1 MSLILGTIDSS
12 YMNYLSVEGLSKSW
26 NEKVLF
32 DQITF
37 GLSKGDKVALIAGNG
52 SGKSSLMNILAGLD
66 KPDAG
71 NLSIRKEIHWE
82 YLPQDPVL
90 NEQLSVLDNLFVGN
104 TPSIIALKEYEAAL
118 MAYSQSA
125 SEENE
130 KRLDL
135 ATSEMT
141 MSESWDYEARAKQ
154 VLGKLN
160 IHEAD
165 LVKNVGVLSG
175 GQRKRVALARVLI
188 DVPDMLIL
196 DEPTNHLDLDMI
208 EWLEEYLSD
217 KNLTLLLVT
226 HDRYFLDRVCN
237 RILELDRGVLYT
249 YQGNYGYFVEK
260 KAMREEVEASEREK
274 NRNTFRRELEWVRR
288 MPKARTTKSKSRV
301 DAFDELSEKV
311 KGPYT
316 QQKVEFG
323 VKMERLGSKILELH
337 HLEKSYGEQ
346 RILGD
351 FSYTFKRGEKIGIV
365 GPNGVGKSTLLNMIM
380 GTEKADQGKIVSG
393 ETLVFG
399 YFSQQ
404 GMPAPDDKRVI
415 DVVKDIAE
423 YLPLADGTKLSASQF
438 LLRFGF
444 TNDTQYNVV
453 SRLSGGERRRL
464 FLMTV
469 LIQNPNFLILDEPTN
484 DLDIL
489 TLATLEA
496 FLMDYSGC
504 VLVVTH
510 DRYFMD
516 KLVDHVFVFEGEGK
530 VRDYPGNYTEYRT
543 WKEQYDAEEAT
554 LRKGNDTKGKN
565 SMSTLKSGTLHG
577 DTTAK
582 IATAATSAAATGKAE
597 EKRKLTFKEKFEFE
611 QLGKDLEALEVKK
624 KALEAELSGLS
635 TDFERIT
642 QVSGELQQVND
653 DLDEKGLRWLELSE
667 WA

>member
-1 MSLILGTIDSS
+1 
-12 YMNYLSVEGLSKSW
+12 MNYLSVEGLSKSW

-37 GLSKGDKVALIAGNG
+37 GLSRGEKVALIAGNG
-52 SGKSSLMNILAGLD
+52 SGKSSLMNILAGND

-71 NLSIRKEIHWE
+71 NFSIRKDINWE
-82 YLPQDPVL
+82 YLPQDPAL
-90 NEQLSVLDNLFVGN
+90 NESISVLENLFVGT
-104 TPSIIALKEYEAAL
+104 TPSILALKEYEAAL
-118 MAYSQSA
+118 IAYSDAPSV
-125 SEENE
+125 ETE

-135 ATSEMT
+135 ATTEMT

-160 IHEAD
+160 IHESDMA
-165 LVKNVGVLSG
+165 KPVGVLSG
-175 GQRKRVALARVLI
+175 GQKKRVALARVLI
-188 DVPDMLIL
+188 DVPDLLIL

-237 RILELDRGVLYT
+237 KILELDRGVLYS

-274 NRNTFRRELEWVRR
+274 NRNTFRRELEWVRK

-301 DAFDELSEKV
+301 DAFDDLAEKV
-311 KGPYT
+311 KGPYV

-323 VKMERLGSKILELH
+323 VKMERLGSKILEIQ
-337 HLEKSYGEQ
+337 HLEKAYGAQ
-346 RILGD
+346 PILGD
-351 FSYTFKRGEKIGIV
+351 FTYTFKRGEKIGIV

-380 GTEKADQGKIVSG
+380 GLEKADKGKITAG

-404 GMPAPDDKRVI
+404 GIPVAEDKRVI
-415 DVVKDIAE
+415 DVVKDVAE
-423 YLPLADGTKLSASQF
+423 YLPLADGTNLSASQF

-444 TNDTQYNVV
+444 ANETQYNAV

-464 FLMTV
+464 FLMMV
-469 LIQNPNFLILDEPTN
+469 LIKNPNFLILDEPTN

-530 VRDYPGNYTEYRT
+530 VRDFPGNYTEYRT
-543 WKEQYDAEEAT
+543 WKEWDEAEQAAIA
-554 LRKGNDTKGKN
+554 KGGNSKGKAAP
-565 SMSTLKSGTLHG
+565 TGIKSGTVHG
-577 DTTAK
+577 DVTAEK
-582 IATAATSAAATGKAE
+582 SAVAAVSANLKTE
-597 EKRKLTFKEKFEFE
+597 EKRKLTFKEKFEYE
-611 QLGKDLEALEVKK
+611 QLGKEIEQLENQK
-624 KALEAELSGLS
+624 KALELEMSGLT

-642 QVSGELQQVND
+642 AVSATLQQIAS
-653 DLDEKGLRWLELSE
+653 DLDEKELRWLELGE
-667 WA
+667 WI

>member
-1 MSLILGTIDSS
+1 
-12 YMNYLSVEGLSKSW
+12 MNYLSAEGLTKSW
-26 NEKVLF
+26 NEKALF
-32 DQITF
+32 NQITF
-37 GLSKGDKVALIAGNG
+37 GLSRGDKVALIAGNG
-52 SGKSSLMNILAGLD
+52 SGKSSLLNILAGLD
-66 KPDAG
+66 KADSG
-71 NLSIRKEIHWE
+71 TYTIRKEIHWE
-82 YLPQDPVL
+82 YLPQEPVL
-90 NEQLSVLDNLFVGN
+90 NEHLSVLDNLFVGN
-104 TPSIIALKEYEAAL
+104 TPSIAALREYEAAL
-118 MAYSQSA
+118 LAFSKEDSA
-125 SEENE
+125 ENE
-130 KRLDL
+130 KRLDN

-141 MSESWDYEARAKQ
+141 LSNSWDYEARVKQ
-154 VLGKLN
+154 ILGKLN
-160 IHEAD
+160 IHDAD
-165 LVKNVGVLSG
+165 LTKSVGVLSG
-175 GQRKRVALARVLI
+175 GQKKRVALARVLI
-188 DVPDMLIL
+188 DVPDLLIM

-237 RILELDRGVLYT
+237 RILELDRGVLYA
-249 YQGNYGYFVEK
+249 YQGNYAYFVEK

-274 NRNTFRRELEWVRR
+274 NKNTFRRELEWVRR
-288 MPKARTTKSKSRV
+288 MPKARTTKSKSRLE
-301 DAFDELSEKV
+301 AFDSLSEKV

-316 QQKVEFG
+316 QKKVEFG
-323 VKMERLGSKILELH
+323 VKMERLGSKILEIH
-337 HLEKSYGEQ
+337 HLEKSYGEK

-365 GPNGVGKSTLLNMIM
+365 GPNGVGKSTLLNMII
-380 GTEKADQGKIVSG
+380 GLERPDKGKIVSG

-404 GMPAPDDKRVI
+404 GIPVDEGKRVI

-423 YLPLADGTKLSASQF
+423 YLPLADGTRLSASQF

-444 TNDTQYNVV
+444 SNDTQYNTV

-464 FLMTV
+464 FLMTI

-484 DLDIL
+484 DLDIV

-504 VLVVTH
+504 VIVVTH

-530 VRDYPGNYTEYRT
+530 MRDYPGNYTEYRS
-543 WKEQYDAEEAT
+543 WREWQDEEDALA
-554 LRKGNDTKGKN
+554 RKGLSDKGKPSN
-565 SMSTLKSGTLHG
+565 QSIKSGTLHG
-577 DTTAK
+577 TNKDISTEAK
-582 IATAATSAAATGKAE
+582 SSSALAE
-597 EKRKLTFKEKFEFE
+597 KSSEKRKLTFKEKFEFE
-611 QLGKDLEALEVKK
+611 QLEKELESLELKK
-624 KALEAELSGLS
+624 KELEGELSGLS

-642 QVSGELQQVND
+642 AVSEQLQQVNTE
-653 DLDEKGLRWLELSE
+653 LDEKGLRWLELSE

>member
-1 MSLILGTIDSS
+1 
-12 YMNYLSVEGLSKSW
+12 MNYLSVEGLSKSW

-37 GLSKGDKVALIAGNG
+37 GLSRGEKVALIAGNG
-52 SGKSSLMNILAGLD
+52 SGKSSLMNILAGYD

-71 NLSIRKEIHWE
+71 NFSIRKDINWE
-82 YLPQDPVL
+82 YLPQDPAL
-90 NEQLSVLDNLFVGN
+90 NESISVLENLFVGT
-104 TPSIIALKEYEAAL
+104 TPSILALKEYEAAL
-118 MAYSQSA
+118 IAYSDVPSD
-125 SEENE
+125 ETE

-135 ATSEMT
+135 ATTEMT

-160 IHEAD
+160 IHESDMA
-165 LVKNVGVLSG
+165 KPVGVLSG
-175 GQRKRVALARVLI
+175 GQKKRVALARVLI
-188 DVPDMLIL
+188 DVPDLLIL

-237 RILELDRGVLYT
+237 KILELDRGVLYS

-274 NRNTFRRELEWVRR
+274 NRNTFRRELEWVRK

-301 DAFDELSEKV
+301 DAFDDLAEKV
-311 KGPYT
+311 KGPYV

-323 VKMERLGSKILELH
+323 VKMERLGSKILEIQ
-337 HLEKSYGEQ
+337 HLEKAYGAQ
-346 RILGD
+346 PILGD
-351 FSYTFKRGEKIGIV
+351 FTYTFKRGEKIGIV

-380 GTEKADQGKIVSG
+380 GLEKADKGKITAG

-404 GMPAPDDKRVI
+404 GIPVAEDKRVI
-415 DVVKDIAE
+415 DVVKDVAE
-423 YLPLADGTKLSASQF
+423 YLPLADGTNLSASQF

-444 TNDTQYNVV
+444 ANETQYNAV

-464 FLMTV
+464 FLMMV
-469 LIQNPNFLILDEPTN
+469 LIKNPNFLILDEPTN

-530 VRDYPGNYTEYRT
+530 VRDFPGNYTEYRT
-543 WKEQYDAEEAT
+543 WKEWDDAQASG
-554 LRKGNDTKGKN
+554 KGSGNKSQAGKAAG
-565 SMSTLKSGTLHG
+565 SLQGAADAGKKSGTLHG
-577 DTTAK
+577 ASSAVDAGLKEGAAGNAK
-582 IATAATSAAATGKAE
+582 SE
-597 EKRKLTFKEKFEFE
+597 EKRKLTFKEKFEYE
-611 QLGKDLEALEVKK
+611 QLGKDIEALEAKK
-624 KALEAELSGLS
+624 KLLETELGGLS
-635 TDFERIT
+635 TEFERI
-642 QVSGELQQVND
+642 SSASAELQQVND
-653 DLDEKGLRWLELSE
+653 DLDEKGLRWLELGE
-667 WA
+667 WI

>member
-1 MSLILGTIDSS
+1 
-12 YMNYLSVEGLSKSW
+12 MNYLSVEGLSKSW

-82 YLPQDPVL
+82 YLPQDPAL
-90 NEQLSVLDNLFVGN
+90 NENISVLDNLFVGT
-104 TPSIIALKEYEAAL
+104 TPSIMALKEYEAAL
-118 MAYSQSA
+118 MAYSELA

-141 MSESWDYEARAKQ
+141 MTESWDYEARAKQ

-160 IHEAD
+160 IYETDMA
-165 LVKNVGVLSG
+165 KPVGVLSG

-188 DVPDMLIL
+188 DVPDLLIL

-249 YQGNYGYFVEK
+249 YQGNYEYFVEK

-301 DAFDELSEKV
+301 DAFDDLAEKV
-311 KGPYT
+311 KGPYI
-316 QQKVEFG
+316 QQKAEFG

-337 HLEKSYGEQ
+337 NIEKAYGSQ
-346 RILGD
+346 KILGE

-380 GTEKADQGKIVSG
+380 GLEKADQGKIVSG

-404 GMPAPDDKRVI
+404 GIPVAGDKRVI

-444 TNDTQYNVV
+444 TNETQYNPV

-484 DLDIL
+484 DLDIV

-543 WKEQYDAEEAT
+543 WKEQYDAEEAA

-582 IATAATSAAATGKAE
+582 VATAATSAAAIGKVE
-597 EKRKLTFKEKFEFE
+597 DKRKLTFKEKFEFE

>member
-1 MSLILGTIDSS
+1 
-12 YMNYLSVEGLSKSW
+12 MNYLSVEGLSKSW

-37 GLSKGDKVALIAGNG
+37 GLSRGEKVALIAGNG
-52 SGKSSLMNILAGLD
+52 SGKSSLMNILAGYD

-71 NLSIRKEIHWE
+71 NFSIRKDINWE
-82 YLPQDPVL
+82 YLPQDPAL
-90 NEQLSVLDNLFVGN
+90 NESISVLENLFVGT
-104 TPSIIALKEYEAAL
+104 TPSILALKEYEAAL
-118 MAYSQSA
+118 IAYSDTPSD
-125 SEENE
+125 ETE

-135 ATSEMT
+135 ATTEMT

-160 IHEAD
+160 IYESDMA
-165 LVKNVGVLSG
+165 KPVGALSG
-175 GQRKRVALARVLI
+175 GQKKRVALARVLI
-188 DVPDMLIL
+188 DVPDLLIL

-237 RILELDRGVLYT
+237 KILELDRGILYS

-260 KAMREEVEASEREK
+260 KAMREEVESSEREK
-274 NRNTFRRELEWVRR
+274 NRNTFRRELEWVRK

-301 DAFDELSEKV
+301 DAFDDLAEKV
-311 KGPYT
+311 KGPYV

-323 VKMERLGSKILELH
+323 VKMERLGSKILEIQ
-337 HLEKSYGEQ
+337 HLEKAYGAQ
-346 RILGD
+346 PILGD
-351 FSYTFKRGEKIGIV
+351 FTYTFKRGEKIGVV

-380 GTEKADQGKIVSG
+380 GLEKADKGKITAG

-404 GMPAPDDKRVI
+404 GIPVAEDKRVI
-415 DVVKDIAE
+415 DVVKDVAE
-423 YLPLADGTKLSASQF
+423 YLPLADGTNLSASQF

-444 TNDTQYNVV
+444 ANETQYNSV

-464 FLMTV
+464 FLMMV
-469 LIQNPNFLILDEPTN
+469 LIKNPNFLILDEPTN

-530 VRDYPGNYTEYRT
+530 VRDFPGNYTEYRT
-543 WKEQYDAEEAT
+543 WKEWDDAQADA
-554 LRKGNDTKGKN
+554 KSSGNKSQAGKAAGSLQGAN
-565 SMSTLKSGTLHG
+565 DAGKKSGTLHG
-577 DTTAK
+577 ASSAVDTGLTDGASGNAK
-582 IATAATSAAATGKAE
+582 SE
-597 EKRKLTFKEKFEFE
+597 EKRKLTFKEKFEYE
-611 QLGKDLEALEVKK
+611 QLGKDIEALEAKK
-624 KALEAELSGLS
+624 KLLEIELGGLS
-635 TDFERIT
+635 TEFERI
-642 QVSGELQQVND
+642 SAASAELQGAND
-653 DLDEKGLRWLELSE
+653 DLDEKGLRWLELGE
-667 WA
+667 WI

>member
-1 MSLILGTIDSS
+1 
-12 YMNYLSVEGLSKSW
+12 MNYLSVEGLSKSW

-37 GLSKGDKVALIAGNG
+37 GLSRGEKVALIAGNG
-52 SGKSSLMNILAGLD
+52 SGKSSLMNILAGYD

-71 NLSIRKEIHWE
+71 NFSIRKDINWE
-82 YLPQDPVL
+82 YLPQDPAL
-90 NEQLSVLDNLFVGN
+90 NESISVLENLFVGT
-104 TPSIIALKEYEAAL
+104 TPSILALKEYEAAL
-118 MAYSQSA
+118 IAYSDTPSD
-125 SEENE
+125 ETE

-135 ATSEMT
+135 ATTEMT

-160 IHEAD
+160 IYESDMA
-165 LVKNVGVLSG
+165 KPVGALSG
-175 GQRKRVALARVLI
+175 GQKKRVALARVLI
-188 DVPDMLIL
+188 DVPDLLIL

-237 RILELDRGVLYT
+237 KILELDRGVLYS

-260 KAMREEVEASEREK
+260 KAMREEVESSEREK
-274 NRNTFRRELEWVRR
+274 NRNTFRRELEWVRK

-301 DAFDELSEKV
+301 DAFDDLAEKV
-311 KGPYT
+311 KGPYV

-323 VKMERLGSKILELH
+323 VKMERLGSKILEIQ
-337 HLEKSYGEQ
+337 HLEKAYGAQ
-346 RILGD
+346 PILGD
-351 FSYTFKRGEKIGIV
+351 FTYTFKRGEKIGIV

-380 GTEKADQGKIVSG
+380 GLEKADKGKITAG

-404 GMPAPDDKRVI
+404 GIPVAEDKRVI
-415 DVVKDIAE
+415 DVVKDVAE
-423 YLPLADGTKLSASQF
+423 YLPLADGTNLSASQF

-444 TNDTQYNVV
+444 ANETQYNAV

-464 FLMTV
+464 FLMMV
-469 LIQNPNFLILDEPTN
+469 LIKNPNFLILDEPTN

-530 VRDYPGNYTEYRT
+530 VRDFPGNYTEYRT
-543 WKEQYDAEEAT
+543 WKEWDDAQAAG
-554 LRKGNDTKGKN
+554 KGSGNKSQAGKAAG
-565 SMSTLKSGTLHG
+565 SLQGAADAGKKSGTLHG
-577 DTTAK
+577 ASSAVDAGLKEGAAGNAK
-582 IATAATSAAATGKAE
+582 SE
-597 EKRKLTFKEKFEFE
+597 EKRKLTFKEKFEYE
-611 QLGKDLEALEVKK
+611 QLGKDIEALEAKK
-624 KALEAELSGLS
+624 KLLEIELGGLS
-635 TDFERIT
+635 TEFERI
-642 QVSGELQQVND
+642 SAASAELQGAND
-653 DLDEKGLRWLELSE
+653 DLDEKGLRWLELGE
-667 WA
+667 WI

>member
-543 WKEQYDAEEAT
+543 WKEQYDAEEAA

-582 IATAATSAAATGKAE
+582 VATAATSASAIGKVE

>member
-1 MSLILGTIDSS
+1 
-12 YMNYLSVEGLSKSW
+12 V
-26 NEKVLF
+26 
-32 DQITF
+32 
-37 GLSKGDKVALIAGNG
+37 
-52 SGKSSLMNILAGLD
+52 
-66 KPDAG
+66 KPV
-71 NLSIRKEIHWE
+71 R
-82 YLPQDPVL
+82 
-90 NEQLSVLDNLFVGN
+90 
-104 TPSIIALKEYEAAL
+104 
-118 MAYSQSA
+118 
-125 SEENE
+125 
-130 KRLDL
+130 
-135 ATSEMT
+135 
-141 MSESWDYEARAKQ
+141 
-154 VLGKLN
+154 
-160 IHEAD
+160 
-165 LVKNVGVLSG
+165 VLSG

-274 NRNTFRRELEWVRR
+274 NRNTFRRELDWVRR
-288 MPKARTTKSKSRV
+288 MPKARTTKSKSRL
-301 DAFDELSEKV
+301 DAFDDLAEKV

-380 GTEKADQGKIVSG
+380 GVEKADKGKIVSG

-404 GMPAPDDKRVI
+404 GMPVDDDKRVI

-438 LLRFGF
+438 LMRFGF
-444 TNDTQYNVV
+444 SNDTQYNVV

-469 LIQNPNFLILDEPTN
+469 LIKNPNFLILDEPTN

-489 TLATLEA
+489 TLAMLEA

-543 WKEQYDAEEAT
+543 WKEWDDAQ
-554 LRKGNDTKGKN
+554 LSGKGSGMKSQAGKAAGYMQGA
-565 SMSTLKSGTLHG
+565 SDVGKKSGRLHG
-577 DTTAK
+577 ASLVVDAGLK
-582 IATAATSAAATGKAE
+582 EGAAGNGKLE

-611 QLGKDLEALEVKK
+611 QLGKEIEALEAKK
-624 KALEAELSGLS
+624 KLLESELGGLS
-635 TDFERIT
+635 TEFERI
-642 QVSGELQQVND
+642 SAASAELQQVNN
-653 DLDEKGLRWLELSE
+653 DLDEKGLRWLELGE
-667 WA
+667 CI

>member
-1 MSLILGTIDSS
+1 
-12 YMNYLSVEGLSKSW
+12 MNYLSVEGLSKSW

-37 GLSKGDKVALIAGNG
+37 GLSRGEKVALIAGNG
-52 SGKSSLMNILAGLD
+52 SGKSSLMNILAGYD

-71 NLSIRKEIHWE
+71 NFSIRKDINWE
-82 YLPQDPVL
+82 YLPQDPAL
-90 NEQLSVLDNLFVGN
+90 NESISVLENLFVGT
-104 TPSIIALKEYEAAL
+104 TPSILALKEYEAAL
-118 MAYSQSA
+118 IAYSDTPSD
-125 SEENE
+125 ETE

-135 ATSEMT
+135 ATTEMT

-160 IHEAD
+160 IHESDMA
-165 LVKNVGVLSG
+165 KPVGVLSG
-175 GQRKRVALARVLI
+175 GQKKRVALARVLI
-188 DVPDMLIL
+188 DVPDLLIL

-237 RILELDRGVLYT
+237 KILELDRGVLYS

-274 NRNTFRRELEWVRR
+274 NRNTFRRELEWVRK

-301 DAFDELSEKV
+301 DAFDDLAEKV
-311 KGPYT
+311 KGPYV

-323 VKMERLGSKILELH
+323 VKMERLGSKILEIQ
-337 HLEKSYGEQ
+337 HLEKAYGAQ
-346 RILGD
+346 PILGD
-351 FSYTFKRGEKIGIV
+351 FTYTFKRGEKIGIV

-380 GTEKADQGKIVSG
+380 GLEKADKGKITAG

-404 GMPAPDDKRVI
+404 GIPVAEDKRVI
-415 DVVKDIAE
+415 DVVKDVAE
-423 YLPLADGTKLSASQF
+423 YLPLADGTNLSASQF

-444 TNDTQYNVV
+444 ANETQYNAV

-464 FLMTV
+464 FLMMV
-469 LIQNPNFLILDEPTN
+469 LIKNPNFLILDEPTN

-530 VRDYPGNYTEYRT
+530 VRDFPGNYTEYRT
-543 WKEQYDAEEAT
+543 WKEWDDAEQAAIA
-554 LRKGNDTKGKN
+554 KGGNSKGKAAP
-565 SMSTLKSGTLHG
+565 TGIKSGTVHG
-577 DTTAK
+577 DVTAEK
-582 IATAATSAAATGKAE
+582 SAVAAVSANLKTE
-597 EKRKLTFKEKFEFE
+597 EKRKLTFKEKFEYE
-611 QLGKDLEALEVKK
+611 QLGKEIEQLENQK
-624 KALEAELSGLS
+624 KALELEMSGLT

-642 QVSGELQQVND
+642 AVSATLQQIAS
-653 DLDEKGLRWLELSE
+653 DLDAKELRWLELGE
-667 WA
+667 WI

>member
-1 MSLILGTIDSS
+1 
-12 YMNYLSVEGLSKSW
+12 MNYLSVEGLSKSW

-37 GLSKGDKVALIAGNG
+37 GLSRGEKVALIAGNG
-52 SGKSSLMNILAGLD
+52 SGKSSLMNILAGYD

-71 NLSIRKEIHWE
+71 NFSIRKDINWE
-82 YLPQDPVL
+82 YLPQDPAL
-90 NEQLSVLDNLFVGN
+90 NESISVLENLFVGT
-104 TPSIIALKEYEAAL
+104 TPSILALKEYEAAL
-118 MAYSQSA
+118 IAYSDTPSD
-125 SEENE
+125 ETE

-135 ATSEMT
+135 ATTEMT

-160 IHEAD
+160 IYESDMA
-165 LVKNVGVLSG
+165 KPVGALSG
-175 GQRKRVALARVLI
+175 GQKKRVALARVLI
-188 DVPDMLIL
+188 DVPDLLIL

-237 RILELDRGVLYT
+237 KILELDRGVLYS

-274 NRNTFRRELEWVRR
+274 NRNTFRRELEWVRK

-301 DAFDELSEKV
+301 DAFDDLAEKV
-311 KGPYT
+311 KGPYV

-323 VKMERLGSKILELH
+323 VKMERLGSKILEIQ
-337 HLEKSYGEQ
+337 HLEKAYGAQ
-346 RILGD
+346 PILGD
-351 FSYTFKRGEKIGIV
+351 FTYTFKRGEKIGIV

-380 GTEKADQGKIVSG
+380 GLEKADKGKITAG

-404 GMPAPDDKRVI
+404 GIPVAEDKRVI
-415 DVVKDIAE
+415 DVVKDVAE
-423 YLPLADGTKLSASQF
+423 YLPLADGTNLSASQF

-444 TNDTQYNVV
+444 ANETQYNAV

-464 FLMTV
+464 FLMMV
-469 LIQNPNFLILDEPTN
+469 LIKNPNFLILDEPTN

-530 VRDYPGNYTEYRT
+530 VRDFPGNYTEYRT
-543 WKEQYDAEEAT
+543 WKEWDDAQAAG
-554 LRKGNDTKGKN
+554 KGSGNKSQAGKAAG
-565 SMSTLKSGTLHG
+565 SLQGAADAGKKSGTLHG
-577 DTTAK
+577 ASSAVDAGLKEGAAGNAK
-582 IATAATSAAATGKAE
+582 SE
-597 EKRKLTFKEKFEFE
+597 EKRKLTFKEKFEYE
-611 QLGKDLEALEVKK
+611 QLGKDIEALEAKK
-624 KALEAELSGLS
+624 KLLETELGGLS
-635 TDFERIT
+635 TEFERI
-642 QVSGELQQVND
+642 SSASAELQQVND
-653 DLDEKGLRWLELSE
+653 DLDEKGLRWLELGE
-667 WA
+667 WI

>member
-1 MSLILGTIDSS
+1 
-12 YMNYLSVEGLSKSW
+12 MNYLSVEGLSKSW

-37 GLSKGDKVALIAGNG
+37 GLSRGEKVALIAGNG
-52 SGKSSLMNILAGLD
+52 SGKSSLMNILAGYD

-71 NLSIRKEIHWE
+71 NFSIRKDINWE
-82 YLPQDPVL
+82 YLPQDPAL
-90 NEQLSVLDNLFVGN
+90 NESISVLENLFVGT
-104 TPSIIALKEYEAAL
+104 TPSILALKEYEAAL
-118 MAYSQSA
+118 IAYSDA
-125 SEENE
+125 PSEETE

-135 ATSEMT
+135 ATTEMT

-160 IHEAD
+160 IHESD
-165 LVKNVGVLSG
+165 MVKPVGVLSG
-175 GQRKRVALARVLI
+175 GQKKRVALARVLI
-188 DVPDMLIL
+188 DVPDLLIL

-237 RILELDRGVLYT
+237 KILELDRGVLYS

-260 KAMREEVEASEREK
+260 KAMREEVESSEREK
-274 NRNTFRRELEWVRR
+274 NRNTFRRELEWVRK

-301 DAFDELSEKV
+301 DAFDDLAEKV
-311 KGPYT
+311 KGPYV

-323 VKMERLGSKILELH
+323 VKMERLGSKILEIQ
-337 HLEKSYGEQ
+337 HLEKAYGAQ
-346 RILGD
+346 PILGD
-351 FSYTFKRGEKIGIV
+351 FTYTFKRGEKIGIV

-380 GTEKADQGKIVSG
+380 GLEKADKGKITAG

-404 GMPAPDDKRVI
+404 GIPVAEDKRVI
-415 DVVKDIAE
+415 DVVKDVAE
-423 YLPLADGTKLSASQF
+423 YLPLADGTNLSASQF

-444 TNDTQYNVV
+444 ANETQYNAV

-464 FLMTV
+464 FLMMV
-469 LIQNPNFLILDEPTN
+469 LIKNPNFLILDEPTN

-530 VRDYPGNYTEYRT
+530 VRDFPGNYTEYRT
-543 WKEQYDAEEAT
+543 WKEWDDAQASG
-554 LRKGNDTKGKN
+554 KGAGNKSQAGKAAG
-565 SMSTLKSGTLHG
+565 SLQGASDAGKKSGTLHG
-577 DTTAK
+577 ASSAVDAGLTDGASGNAK
-582 IATAATSAAATGKAE
+582 SE
-597 EKRKLTFKEKFEFE
+597 EKRKLTFKEKFEYE
-611 QLGKDLEALEVKK
+611 QLGKDIEALEAKK
-624 KALEAELSGLS
+624 KLLETELGGLS
-635 TDFERIT
+635 TEFERI
-642 QVSGELQQVND
+642 SSASAELQQVND
-653 DLDEKGLRWLELSE
+653 DLDEKGLRWLELGE
-667 WA
+667 WI

>member
-301 DAFDELSEKV
+301 EAFDELSEKV

-543 WKEQYDAEEAT
+543 WKEQYDAEEAA

-582 IATAATSAAATGKAE
+582 VATAATSAAATGKAE

-611 QLGKDLEALEVKK
+611 QLGNDLEALEVKK

>member
-118 MAYSQSA
+118 MAYSQLA

-160 IHEAD
+160 IHEVD

-543 WKEQYDAEEAT
+543 WKEQYDAEEAA

-582 IATAATSAAATGKAE
+582 VTTAATSAAATGKAE

>member
-118 MAYSQSA
+118 MAYSQLA

-543 WKEQYDAEEAT
+543 WKEQYDAEEAA

-582 IATAATSAAATGKAE
+582 VATAATSAAATGKAE

>member
-1 MSLILGTIDSS
+1 
-12 YMNYLSVEGLSKSW
+12 MNYLSVEGLSKSW

-37 GLSKGDKVALIAGNG
+37 GLSRGEKVALIAGNG
-52 SGKSSLMNILAGLD
+52 SGKSSLMNILAGYD

-71 NLSIRKEIHWE
+71 NFSIRKDINWE
-82 YLPQDPVL
+82 YLPQDPAL
-90 NEQLSVLDNLFVGN
+90 NESISVLENLFVGT
-104 TPSIIALKEYEAAL
+104 TPSILALKEYEAAL
-118 MAYSQSA
+118 IAYSDTPSD
-125 SEENE
+125 ETE

-135 ATSEMT
+135 ATTEMT

-160 IHEAD
+160 IYESDMA
-165 LVKNVGVLSG
+165 KPVGALSG
-175 GQRKRVALARVLI
+175 GQKKRVALARVLI
-188 DVPDMLIL
+188 DVPDLLIL

-237 RILELDRGVLYT
+237 KILELDRGVLYS

-260 KAMREEVEASEREK
+260 KAMREEVESSEREK
-274 NRNTFRRELEWVRR
+274 NRNTFRRELEWVRK

-301 DAFDELSEKV
+301 DAFDDLAEKV
-311 KGPYT
+311 KGPYV

-323 VKMERLGSKILELH
+323 VKMERLGSKILEIQ
-337 HLEKSYGEQ
+337 HLEKAYGAQ
-346 RILGD
+346 PILGD
-351 FSYTFKRGEKIGIV
+351 FTYTFKRGEKIGIV

-380 GTEKADQGKIVSG
+380 GLEKADKGKITAG

-404 GMPAPDDKRVI
+404 GIPVAEDKRVI
-415 DVVKDIAE
+415 DVVKDVAE
-423 YLPLADGTKLSASQF
+423 YLPLADGTNLSASQF

-444 TNDTQYNVV
+444 ANETQYNAV

-464 FLMTV
+464 FLMMV
-469 LIQNPNFLILDEPTN
+469 LIKNPNFLILDEPTN

-530 VRDYPGNYTEYRT
+530 VRDFPGNYTEYRT
-543 WKEQYDAEEAT
+543 WKEWDDAQASG
-554 LRKGNDTKGKN
+554 KGSGNKSQAGKAAG
-565 SMSTLKSGTLHG
+565 SLQGAADAGKKSGTLHG
-577 DTTAK
+577 ASSAVDAGLKEGAAGNAK
-582 IATAATSAAATGKAE
+582 SE
-597 EKRKLTFKEKFEFE
+597 EKRKLTFKEKFEYE
-611 QLGKDLEALEVKK
+611 QLGEDIEALEAKK
-624 KALEAELSGLS
+624 KLLETELGGLS
-635 TDFERIT
+635 TEFERI
-642 QVSGELQQVND
+642 SSASAELQQVND
-653 DLDEKGLRWLELSE
+653 DLDEKGLRWLELGE
-667 WA
+667 LI

>member
-1 MSLILGTIDSS
+1 
-12 YMNYLSVEGLSKSW
+12 MNYLSVEGLSKSW

-82 YLPQDPVL
+82 YLPQDPAL
-90 NEQLSVLDNLFVGN
+90 NENISVLDNLFVGT
-104 TPSIIALKEYEAAL
+104 TPSIMALKEYEAAL
-118 MAYSQSA
+118 MAYSELA

-141 MSESWDYEARAKQ
+141 MTESWDYEARAKQ

-160 IHEAD
+160 IYETDMA
-165 LVKNVGVLSG
+165 KPVGVLSG

-188 DVPDMLIL
+188 DVPDLLIL

-249 YQGNYGYFVEK
+249 YQGNYEYFVEK

-301 DAFDELSEKV
+301 DAFDDLAEKV
-311 KGPYT
+311 KGPYI
-316 QQKVEFG
+316 QQKAEFG

-337 HLEKSYGEQ
+337 NIEKAYGSQ
-346 RILGD
+346 KILGE

-380 GTEKADQGKIVSG
+380 GLEKADQGKIVSG

-404 GMPAPDDKRVI
+404 GIPVAGDKRVI

-444 TNDTQYNVV
+444 TNETQYNPV

-484 DLDIL
+484 DLDIV

-543 WKEQYDAEEAT
+543 WKDYNDAEQAAIA
-554 LRKGNDTKGKN
+554 KGGNSKGKVAP
-565 SMSTLKSGTLHG
+565 TGIKSGTVHG
-577 DTTAK
+577 EETSGK
-582 IATAATSAAATGKAE
+582 SAAATVSANLKTE
-597 EKRKLTFKEKFEFE
+597 EKRKLTFKEKFEYE
-611 QLGKDLEALEVKK
+611 QLGKEIEQLENQK
-624 KALEAELSGLS
+624 KALEMEMSGLT

-642 QVSGELQQVND
+642 AVSATLQQIAG
-653 DLDEKGLRWLELSE
+653 DLDTKELRWLELGE
-667 WA
+667 WI

>member
-1 MSLILGTIDSS
+1 
-12 YMNYLSVEGLSKSW
+12 MNYLSAEGLTKSW
-26 NEKVLF
+26 NEKALF
-32 DQITF
+32 NQITF
-37 GLSKGDKVALIAGNG
+37 GLSRGDKVALIAGNG
-52 SGKSSLMNILAGLD
+52 SGKSSLLNILAGLD
-66 KPDAG
+66 KADSG
-71 NLSIRKEIHWE
+71 TYTIRKEIHWE
-82 YLPQDPVL
+82 YLPQEPVL
-90 NEQLSVLDNLFVGN
+90 NEHLSVLDNLFVGN
-104 TPSIIALKEYEAAL
+104 TPSIAALREYEAAL
-118 MAYSQSA
+118 LAFSKEDSA
-125 SEENE
+125 ENE
-130 KRLDL
+130 KRLDN

-141 MSESWDYEARAKQ
+141 LSNSWDYEARVKQ
-154 VLGKLN
+154 ILGKLN
-160 IHEAD
+160 IHDAD
-165 LVKNVGVLSG
+165 LAKSVGVLSG
-175 GQRKRVALARVLI
+175 GQKKRVALARVLI
-188 DVPDMLIL
+188 DVPDLLIM

-237 RILELDRGVLYT
+237 RILELDRGVLYA
-249 YQGNYGYFVEK
+249 YHGNYAYFVEK

-274 NRNTFRRELEWVRR
+274 NKNTFRRELEWVRR
-288 MPKARTTKSKSRV
+288 MPKARTTKSKSRLE
-301 DAFDELSEKV
+301 AFDSLSEKV

-316 QQKVEFG
+316 QKKVEFG
-323 VKMERLGSKILELH
+323 VKMERLGSKILEIH
-337 HLEKSYGEQ
+337 HLEKSYGEK

-380 GTEKADQGKIVSG
+380 GLERPDKGKIVSG

-404 GMPAPDDKRVI
+404 GIPVDEGKRVI

-423 YLPLADGTKLSASQF
+423 YLPMADGTRLSASQF

-444 TNDTQYNVV
+444 SNDTQYNTV

-464 FLMTV
+464 FLMTI

-484 DLDIL
+484 DLDIV

-504 VLVVTH
+504 VIVVTH

-530 VRDYPGNYTEYRT
+530 MRDYPGNYTEYRS
-543 WKEQYDAEEAT
+543 WREWQDEEDALA
-554 LRKGNDTKGKN
+554 RKGLSDKGKPSN
-565 SMSTLKSGTLHG
+565 QSIKSGTLHG
-577 DTTAK
+577 MNKDIPTEAK
-582 IATAATSAAATGKAE
+582 SSSALAE
-597 EKRKLTFKEKFEFE
+597 KSSEKRKLTFKEKFEFE
-611 QLGKDLEALEVKK
+611 QLEKELETLEVKK
-624 KALEAELSGLS
+624 KELERELSGLS

-642 QVSGELQQVND
+642 AVSEQLQQVNTE
-653 DLDEKGLRWLELSE
+653 LDEKGLRWLELSE

>member
-1 MSLILGTIDSS
+1 M
-12 YMNYLSVEGLSKSW
+12 
-26 NEKVLF
+26 
-32 DQITF
+32 
-37 GLSKGDKVALIAGNG
+37 
-52 SGKSSLMNILAGLD
+52 
-66 KPDAG
+66 
-71 NLSIRKEIHWE
+71 
-82 YLPQDPVL
+82 
-90 NEQLSVLDNLFVGN
+90 
-104 TPSIIALKEYEAAL
+104 ALKEYEAAL

-543 WKEQYDAEEAT
+543 WKEQYDAEEAA

-582 IATAATSAAATGKAE
+582 VATAATSAAATGKAE

>member
-1 MSLILGTIDSS
+1 
-12 YMNYLSVEGLSKSW
+12 MNYLSVEGLSKSW

-37 GLSKGDKVALIAGNG
+37 GLSRGEKVALIAGNG
-52 SGKSSLMNILAGLD
+52 SGKSSLMNILAGYD

-71 NLSIRKEIHWE
+71 NFSIRKDINWE
-82 YLPQDPVL
+82 YLPQDPAL
-90 NEQLSVLDNLFVGN
+90 NESISVLENLFVGT
-104 TPSIIALKEYEAAL
+104 TPSILALKEYEAAL
-118 MAYSQSA
+118 IAYSDTPSD
-125 SEENE
+125 ETE

-135 ATSEMT
+135 ATTEMT

-160 IHEAD
+160 IYESDMA
-165 LVKNVGVLSG
+165 KTVGALSG
-175 GQRKRVALARVLI
+175 GQKKRVALARVLI
-188 DVPDMLIL
+188 DVPDLLIL

-237 RILELDRGVLYT
+237 KILELDRGVLYS

-260 KAMREEVEASEREK
+260 KAMREEVESSEREK
-274 NRNTFRRELEWVRR
+274 NRNTFRRELEWVRK

-301 DAFDELSEKV
+301 DAFDDLAEKV
-311 KGPYT
+311 KGPYV

-323 VKMERLGSKILELH
+323 VKMERLGSKILEIQ
-337 HLEKSYGEQ
+337 HLEKAYGAQ
-346 RILGD
+346 PILGD
-351 FSYTFKRGEKIGIV
+351 FTYTFKRGEKIGIV

-380 GTEKADQGKIVSG
+380 GLEKADKGKITAG

-404 GMPAPDDKRVI
+404 GIPVAEDKRVI
-415 DVVKDIAE
+415 DVVKDVAE
-423 YLPLADGTKLSASQF
+423 YLPLADGTNLSASQF

-444 TNDTQYNVV
+444 ANETQYNAV

-464 FLMTV
+464 FLMMV
-469 LIQNPNFLILDEPTN
+469 LIKNPNFLILDEPTN

-530 VRDYPGNYTEYRT
+530 VRDFPGNYTEYRT
-543 WKEQYDAEEAT
+543 WKEWDDAQASG
-554 LRKGNDTKGKN
+554 KGSGNKSQAGKAAG
-565 SMSTLKSGTLHG
+565 SLQGAADAGKKSGTLHG
-577 DTTAK
+577 ASSAVDAGLKEGAAGNAK
-582 IATAATSAAATGKAE
+582 SE
-597 EKRKLTFKEKFEFE
+597 EKRKLTFKEKFEYE
-611 QLGKDLEALEVKK
+611 QLGEDIEALEAKK
-624 KALEAELSGLS
+624 KLLETELGGLS
-635 TDFERIT
+635 TEFERI
-642 QVSGELQQVND
+642 SSASAELQQVND
-653 DLDEKGLRWLELSE
+653 DLDEKGLRWLELGE
-667 WA
+667 LI

>member
-301 DAFDELSEKV
+301 EAFDELSEKV

-543 WKEQYDAEEAT
+543 WKEQYDAEVAA

-582 IATAATSAAATGKAE
+582 VATAATSAAATGKAE

>member
-1 MSLILGTIDSS
+1 MGGIHAS

-37 GLSKGDKVALIAGNG
+37 GLSRGEKVALIAGNG
-52 SGKSSLMNILAGLD
+52 SGKSSLMNILAGND

-71 NLSIRKEIHWE
+71 NFSIRKDINWE
-82 YLPQDPVL
+82 YLPQDPAL
-90 NEQLSVLDNLFVGN
+90 NESISVLENLFVGT
-104 TPSIIALKEYEAAL
+104 TPSILALKEYEAAL
-118 MAYSQSA
+118 IAYSDAPSV
-125 SEENE
+125 ETE

-135 ATSEMT
+135 ATTEMT

-160 IHEAD
+160 IHESDMA
-165 LVKNVGVLSG
+165 KPVGVLSG
-175 GQRKRVALARVLI
+175 GQKKRVALARVLI
-188 DVPDMLIL
+188 DVPDLLIL

-237 RILELDRGVLYT
+237 KILELDRGVLYS

-274 NRNTFRRELEWVRR
+274 NRNTFRRELEWVRK

-301 DAFDELSEKV
+301 DAFDDLAEKV
-311 KGPYT
+311 KGPYV

-323 VKMERLGSKILELH
+323 VKMERLGSKILEIQ
-337 HLEKSYGEQ
+337 HLEKAYGAQ
-346 RILGD
+346 PILGD
-351 FSYTFKRGEKIGIV
+351 FTYTFKRGEKIGIV

-380 GTEKADQGKIVSG
+380 GLEKADKGKITAG

-404 GMPAPDDKRVI
+404 GIPVAEDKRVI
-415 DVVKDIAE
+415 DVVKDVAE
-423 YLPLADGTKLSASQF
+423 YLPLADGTNLSASQF

-444 TNDTQYNVV
+444 ANETQYNAV

-464 FLMTV
+464 FLMMV
-469 LIQNPNFLILDEPTN
+469 LIKNPNFLILDEPTN

-530 VRDYPGNYTEYRT
+530 VRDFPGNYTEYRT
-543 WKEQYDAEEAT
+543 WKEWDEAEQAAIA
-554 LRKGNDTKGKN
+554 KGGNSKGKAAP
-565 SMSTLKSGTLHG
+565 TGIKSGTVHG
-577 DTTAK
+577 DVTAEK
-582 IATAATSAAATGKAE
+582 SAVAAVSGNLKTE
-597 EKRKLTFKEKFEFE
+597 EKRKLTFKEKFEYE
-611 QLGKDLEALEVKK
+611 QLGKEIEQLENQK
-624 KALEAELSGLS
+624 KALELEMSGLT

-642 QVSGELQQVND
+642 AVSATLQQIAS
-653 DLDEKGLRWLELSE
+653 DLDEKELRWLELGE
-667 WA
+667 WI

>member
-1 MSLILGTIDSS
+1 
-12 YMNYLSVEGLSKSW
+12 MNYLSVEGLSKSW

-37 GLSKGDKVALIAGNG
+37 GLSRGEKVALIAGNG
-52 SGKSSLMNILAGLD
+52 SGKSSLMNILAGYD

-71 NLSIRKEIHWE
+71 NFSIRKDINWE
-82 YLPQDPVL
+82 YLPQDPAL
-90 NEQLSVLDNLFVGN
+90 NESISVLENLFVGT
-104 TPSIIALKEYEAAL
+104 TPSILALKEYEAAL
-118 MAYSQSA
+118 IAYSDAPSDE
-125 SEENE
+125 SE

-135 ATSEMT
+135 ATTEMT

-160 IHEAD
+160 IHESDMA
-165 LVKNVGVLSG
+165 KPVGVLSG
-175 GQRKRVALARVLI
+175 GQKKRVALARVLI
-188 DVPDMLIL
+188 DVPDLLIL

-226 HDRYFLDRVCN
+226 HDRFLDRVCN
-237 RILELDRGVLYT
+237 KILELDRGVLYS

-260 KAMREEVEASEREK
+260 KAMREEVESSEREK
-274 NRNTFRRELEWVRR
+274 NRNTFRRELEWVRK

-301 DAFDELSEKV
+301 DAFDDLAEKV
-311 KGPYT
+311 KGPYV

-323 VKMERLGSKILELH
+323 VKMERLGSKILEIQ
-337 HLEKSYGEQ
+337 HLEKAYGAQ
-346 RILGD
+346 PILGD
-351 FSYTFKRGEKIGIV
+351 FTYTFKRGEKIGIV

-380 GTEKADQGKIVSG
+380 GLEKADKGKITAG

-404 GMPAPDDKRVI
+404 GIPVAEDKRVI
-415 DVVKDIAE
+415 DVVKDVAE
-423 YLPLADGTKLSASQF
+423 YLPLADGTNLSASQF

-444 TNDTQYNVV
+444 ANETQYNAV

-464 FLMTV
+464 FLMMV
-469 LIQNPNFLILDEPTN
+469 LIKNPNFLILDEPTN

-530 VRDYPGNYTEYRT
+530 VRDFPGNYTEYRT
-543 WKEQYDAEEAT
+543 WKEWDDAQAAG
-554 LRKGNDTKGKN
+554 KGSGNKSQAGKAAG
-565 SMSTLKSGTLHG
+565 SLQGAADAGKKSGTLHG
-577 DTTAK
+577 VSSAVDAGLKEGAAGNAK
-582 IATAATSAAATGKAE
+582 SE
-597 EKRKLTFKEKFEFE
+597 EKRKLTFKEKFEYE
-611 QLGKDLEALEVKK
+611 QLGKDIEALEAKK
-624 KALEAELSGLS
+624 KLLETELGGLS
-635 TDFERIT
+635 TEFERI
-642 QVSGELQQVND
+642 SSASAELQQVND
-653 DLDEKGLRWLELSE
+653 DLDEKGLRWLELGE
-667 WA
+667 WI

>member
-1 MSLILGTIDSS
+1 
-12 YMNYLSVEGLSKSW
+12 MNYLSVEGLSKSW

-71 NLSIRKEIHWE
+71 NFSIRKEIHWE
-82 YLPQDPVL
+82 YLPQDPAL
-90 NEQLSVLDNLFVGN
+90 NENISVLDNLFVGS
-104 TPSIIALKEYEAAL
+104 TPSIMALKAYEAAL
-118 MAYSQSA
+118 LAYSEVA

-135 ATSEMT
+135 ATAEMT
-141 MSESWDYEARAKQ
+141 MTESWDYEARAKQ

-160 IHEAD
+160 IHETD
-165 LVKNVGVLSG
+165 LVKSVGVLSG
-175 GQRKRVALARVLI
+175 GQKKRVALARVLI
-188 DVPDMLIL
+188 DVPDLLIL

-237 RILELDRGVLYT
+237 KILELDRGVLYS
-249 YQGNYGYFVEK
+249 YQGNYEYFVEK

-301 DAFDELSEKV
+301 AAFDDLAEKV
-311 KGPYT
+311 KGP
-316 QQKVEFG
+316 QALQKVEFG
-323 VKMERLGSKILELH
+323 VKMERLGSKILEIQ
-337 HLEKSYGEQ
+337 HLEKAYGTQ
-346 RILGD
+346 PILGD
-351 FSYTFKRGEKIGIV
+351 FTYTFKRGEKIGIV

-380 GTEKADQGKIVSG
+380 GLEKADKGKITAG

-404 GMPAPDDKRVI
+404 GIPVDDDKRVI
-415 DVVKDIAE
+415 DVVKDVAE

-444 TNDTQYNVV
+444 ANDTQYNAVG
-453 SRLSGGERRRL
+453 RLSGGERRRL
-464 FLMTV
+464 FLMMV
-469 LIQNPNFLILDEPTN
+469 LIKNPNFLILDEPTN
-484 DLDIL
+484 DLDIV

-516 KLVDHVFVFEGEGK
+516 KLVDHVFVFEGEGR
-530 VRDYPGNYTEYRT
+530 VRDFPGNYTEYRT
-543 WKEQYDAEEAT
+543 WKEWDELQKDSSRAVNKGKESKSTGVLKA
-554 LRKGNDTKGKN
+554 GNDVGK
-565 SMSTLKSGTLHG
+565 KSGTLHG
-577 DTTAK
+577 AVVSTEVIVDGNSENAK
-582 IATAATSAAATGKAE
+582 SE
-597 EKRKLTFKEKFEFE
+597 EKRKLSFKEKFEFE
-611 QLGKDLEALEVKK
+611 QLGKEIEALEARK
-624 KALEAELSGLS
+624 KALESELSGL
-635 TDFERIT
+635 TVQFERISSL
-642 QVSGELQQVND
+642 SGELQIVND
-653 DLDEKGLRWLELSE
+653 TLDEKGLRWLELGE
-667 WA
+667 WI

>member
-1 MSLILGTIDSS
+1 
-12 YMNYLSVEGLSKSW
+12 MNYLSVEGLSKSW

-82 YLPQDPVL
+82 YLPQDPAL
-90 NEQLSVLDNLFVGN
+90 NENISVLDNLFVGT
-104 TPSIIALKEYEAAL
+104 TPSIMALKEYEAAL
-118 MAYSQSA
+118 MAYSELA

-141 MSESWDYEARAKQ
+141 MTESWDYEARAKQ

-160 IHEAD
+160 IYETDMA
-165 LVKNVGVLSG
+165 KPVGVLSG

-188 DVPDMLIL
+188 DVPDLLIL

-249 YQGNYGYFVEK
+249 YQGNYEYFVEK

-301 DAFDELSEKV
+301 DAFDDLAEKV
-311 KGPYT
+311 KGPYI
-316 QQKVEFG
+316 QQKAEFG

-337 HLEKSYGEQ
+337 NIEKAYGSQ
-346 RILGD
+346 KILGE

-380 GTEKADQGKIVSG
+380 GLEKADQGKIVSG

-404 GMPAPDDKRVI
+404 GIPVAGDKRVI

-444 TNDTQYNVV
+444 TNETQYNPV

-484 DLDIL
+484 DLDIV

-543 WKEQYDAEEAT
+543 WKDYNDAEQAAIA
-554 LRKGNDTKGKN
+554 KGGNSKGKAAP
-565 SMSTLKSGTLHG
+565 TGIKSGTVHG
-577 DTTAK
+577 EETSGK
-582 IATAATSAAATGKAE
+582 SAAATVSANLKTE
-597 EKRKLTFKEKFEFE
+597 EKRKLTFKEKFEYE
-611 QLGKDLEALEVKK
+611 QLGKEIEQLDNQK
-624 KALEAELSGLS
+624 KALELEMSGLTS
-635 TDFERIT
+635 DFERIT
-642 QVSGELQQVND
+642 AVSATLQQIAS
-653 DLDEKGLRWLELSE
+653 DLDTKELRWLELGE
-667 WA
+667 WI

>member
-1 MSLILGTIDSS
+1 
-12 YMNYLSVEGLSKSW
+12 MNYLSVEGLSKSW

-37 GLSKGDKVALIAGNG
+37 GLSRGEKVALIAGNG
-52 SGKSSLMNILAGLD
+52 SGKSSLMNILAGYD

-71 NLSIRKEIHWE
+71 NFSIRKDINWE
-82 YLPQDPVL
+82 YLPQDPAL
-90 NEQLSVLDNLFVGN
+90 NESISVLENLFVGT
-104 TPSIIALKEYEAAL
+104 TPSILALKEYEAAL
-118 MAYSQSA
+118 IAYSDTPSD
-125 SEENE
+125 ETE

-135 ATSEMT
+135 ATTEMT

-160 IHEAD
+160 IYESDMA
-165 LVKNVGVLSG
+165 KPVGALSG
-175 GQRKRVALARVLI
+175 GQKKRVALARVLI
-188 DVPDMLIL
+188 DVPDLLIL

-237 RILELDRGVLYT
+237 KILELDRGVLYS

-260 KAMREEVEASEREK
+260 KAMREEVESSEREK
-274 NRNTFRRELEWVRR
+274 NRNTFRRELEWVRK

-301 DAFDELSEKV
+301 DAFDDLAEKV
-311 KGPYT
+311 KGPYV

-323 VKMERLGSKILELH
+323 VKMERLGSKILEIQ
-337 HLEKSYGEQ
+337 HLEKAYGAQ
-346 RILGD
+346 PILGD
-351 FSYTFKRGEKIGIV
+351 FTYTFKRGEKIGIV

-380 GTEKADQGKIVSG
+380 GLEKADKGKITAG

-404 GMPAPDDKRVI
+404 GIPVAEDKRVI
-415 DVVKDIAE
+415 DVVKDVAE
-423 YLPLADGTKLSASQF
+423 YLPLADGTNLSASQF

-444 TNDTQYNVV
+444 ANETQYNAV

-464 FLMTV
+464 FLMMV
-469 LIQNPNFLILDEPTN
+469 LIKNPNFLILDEPTN

-530 VRDYPGNYTEYRT
+530 VRDFPGNYTEYRT
-543 WKEQYDAEEAT
+543 WKEWDDAQAAG
-554 LRKGNDTKGKN
+554 KGSGNKSQAGKAAG
-565 SMSTLKSGTLHG
+565 SLQGAADAGKKSGTLHG
-577 DTTAK
+577 ASSAVDAGLKEGAAGNAK
-582 IATAATSAAATGKAE
+582 SE
-597 EKRKLTFKEKFEFE
+597 EKRKLTFKEKFEYE
-611 QLGKDLEALEVKK
+611 QLGKDIEALEAKK
-624 KALEAELSGLS
+624 KLLETELGGLS
-635 TDFERIT
+635 TEFERI
-642 QVSGELQQVND
+642 SSASAELQQVND
-653 DLDEKGLRWLELSE
+653 DLDEKGLRWLELGE
-667 WA
+667 WI

>member
-1 MSLILGTIDSS
+1 
-12 YMNYLSVEGLSKSW
+12 MNYLSVEGLSKSW

-37 GLSKGDKVALIAGNG
+37 GLSRGEKVALIAGNG
-52 SGKSSLMNILAGLD
+52 SGKSSLMNILAGYD

-71 NLSIRKEIHWE
+71 NFSIRKDINWE
-82 YLPQDPVL
+82 YLPQDPAL
-90 NEQLSVLDNLFVGN
+90 NESISVLENLFVGT
-104 TPSIIALKEYEAAL
+104 TPSILALKEYEAAL
-118 MAYSQSA
+118 IAYSDTPSD
-125 SEENE
+125 ETE

-135 ATSEMT
+135 ATTEMT

-160 IHEAD
+160 IYESDMA
-165 LVKNVGVLSG
+165 KPVGALSG
-175 GQRKRVALARVLI
+175 GQKKRVALARVLI
-188 DVPDMLIL
+188 DVPDLLIL

-237 RILELDRGVLYT
+237 KILELDRGILYS

-260 KAMREEVEASEREK
+260 KAMREEVESSEREK
-274 NRNTFRRELEWVRR
+274 NRNTFRRELEWVRK

-301 DAFDELSEKV
+301 DAFDDLAEKV
-311 KGPYT
+311 KGPYV

-323 VKMERLGSKILELH
+323 VKMERLGSKILEIQ
-337 HLEKSYGEQ
+337 HLEKAYGAQ
-346 RILGD
+346 PILGD
-351 FSYTFKRGEKIGIV
+351 FTYTFKRGEKIGVV

-380 GTEKADQGKIVSG
+380 GLEKADKGKITAG

-404 GMPAPDDKRVI
+404 GIPVAEDKRVI
-415 DVVKDIAE
+415 DVVKDVAE
-423 YLPLADGTKLSASQF
+423 YLPLADGTNLSASQF

-444 TNDTQYNVV
+444 ANETQYNSV

-464 FLMTV
+464 FLMMV
-469 LIQNPNFLILDEPTN
+469 LIKNPNFLILDEPTN

-530 VRDYPGNYTEYRT
+530 VRDFPGNYTEYRT
-543 WKEQYDAEEAT
+543 WKEWDDAQADA
-554 LRKGNDTKGKN
+554 KSSGNKSQAGKAAGSLQGAN
-565 SMSTLKSGTLHG
+565 DAGKKSGTLHG
-577 DTTAK
+577 ASSAIDAGLTDGASGNAK
-582 IATAATSAAATGKAE
+582 SE
-597 EKRKLTFKEKFEFE
+597 EKRKLTFKEKFEYE
-611 QLGKDLEALEVKK
+611 QLGKDIEALEAKK
-624 KALEAELSGLS
+624 KLLEIELGGLS
-635 TDFERIT
+635 TEFERI
-642 QVSGELQQVND
+642 SAASAELQGAND
-653 DLDEKGLRWLELSE
+653 DLDEKGLRWLELGE
-667 WA
+667 WI

>member
-516 KLVDHVFVFEGEGK
+516 KLVDHVVVFEGEGK

-543 WKEQYDAEEAT
+543 WKEQYDAEEAA

-582 IATAATSAAATGKAE
+582 VATAATSAAATGKAE

>member
-1 MSLILGTIDSS
+1 
-12 YMNYLSVEGLSKSW
+12 MNYLSVEGLSKSW

-37 GLSKGDKVALIAGNG
+37 GLSRGEKVALIAGNG
-52 SGKSSLMNILAGLD
+52 SGKSSLMNILAGYD

-71 NLSIRKEIHWE
+71 NFSIRKDINWE
-82 YLPQDPVL
+82 YLPQDPAL
-90 NEQLSVLDNLFVGN
+90 NESISVLENLFVGT
-104 TPSIIALKEYEAAL
+104 TPSILALKEYEAAL
-118 MAYSQSA
+118 IAYSDTPSD
-125 SEENE
+125 ETE

-135 ATSEMT
+135 ATTEMT

-160 IHEAD
+160 IYESDMA
-165 LVKNVGVLSG
+165 KPVGALSG
-175 GQRKRVALARVLI
+175 GQKKRVALARVLI
-188 DVPDMLIL
+188 DVPDLLIL

-237 RILELDRGVLYT
+237 KILELDRGVLYS

-260 KAMREEVEASEREK
+260 KAMREEVESSEREK
-274 NRNTFRRELEWVRR
+274 NRNTFRRELEWVRK

-301 DAFDELSEKV
+301 DAFDDLAEKV
-311 KGPYT
+311 KGPYV

-323 VKMERLGSKILELH
+323 VKMERLGSKILEIQ
-337 HLEKSYGEQ
+337 HLEKAYGAQ
-346 RILGD
+346 PILGD
-351 FSYTFKRGEKIGIV
+351 FTYTFKRGEKIGIV

-380 GTEKADQGKIVSG
+380 GLEKADKGKITAG

-404 GMPAPDDKRVI
+404 GIPVAEDKRVI
-415 DVVKDIAE
+415 DVVKDVAE
-423 YLPLADGTKLSASQF
+423 YLPLADGTNLSASQF

-444 TNDTQYNVV
+444 ANETQYNAV

-464 FLMTV
+464 FLMMV
-469 LIQNPNFLILDEPTN
+469 LIKNPNFLILDEPTN

-530 VRDYPGNYTEYRT
+530 VRDFPGNYTEYRT
-543 WKEQYDAEEAT
+543 WKEWDDAQASG
-554 LRKGNDTKGKN
+554 KGSGNKSQAGKAAG
-565 SMSTLKSGTLHG
+565 SLQGAADAGKKSGTLHG
-577 DTTAK
+577 ASSAVDAGLKEGAAGNAK
-582 IATAATSAAATGKAE
+582 SE
-597 EKRKLTFKEKFEFE
+597 EKRKLTFKEKFEYE
-611 QLGKDLEALEVKK
+611 QLGKDIEALEAKK
-624 KALEAELSGLS
+624 KLLETELGGLS
-635 TDFERIT
+635 TEFERI
-642 QVSGELQQVND
+642 SSASAELQKVND
-653 DLDEKGLRWLELSE
+653 DLDEKGLRWLELGE
-667 WA
+667 WI